1 MTRSILAIV
10 SALFAATAFFASAA
24 QACISC
30 SYVPPVVNT
39 PVYSHGGGYHHS
51 KTRTYRAAKAHR
63 ARKAKRHIVE
73 SAPKAKKVQAAK
85 IASDTKPATTTAVKE
100 NSSISIAKTDVAPS
114 DTDAPET
121 TGSTDA
127 DTEAKVSCKKFFPS
141 VGMTLTV
148 PCD

>member
-51 KTRTYRAAKAHR
+51 NTRTYRAAKAHR

-85 IASDTKPATTTAVKE
+85 VTPESKPADTAAVKE

-127 DTEAKVSCKKFFPS
+127 DTEAKVGCKKFFPS